1 MTASYVM
8 YHAVGMALSEKTRIS
23 GQSGPRTKAS
33 IYMGNSFTP
42 TVLLQNVWILL
53 LSSLTNIYLALQLIP
68 FFSLPL
74 TAGVVGYLSIY
85 VA

>member
-42 TVLLQNVWILL
+42 IVSLHDVWILL
-53 LSSLTNIYLALQLIP
+53 FIILSDQHLFSSSIVTSLFNSIK
-68 FFSLPL
+68 SL
-74 TAGVVGYLSIY
+74 GGH
-85 VA
+85 

>member
-8 YHAVGMALSEKTRIS
+8 YHAVGMALSEKTRTS

-42 TVLLQNVWILL
+42 TVALQDVWILL
-53 LSSLTNIYLALQLIP
+53 SILSDQHLFISSIVTSFFTSMKSL
-68 FFSLPL
+68 
-74 TAGVVGYLSIY
+74 GGH
-85 VA
+85 

>member
-33 IYMGNSFTP
+33 IYMGNSLTP
-42 TVLLQNVWILL
+42 TVSLQDVWILL
-53 LSSLTNIYLALQLIP
+53 LMLSDQHLFSSSIVT
-68 FFSLPL
+68 SLFNFIKSL
-74 TAGVVGYLSIY
+74 GGH
-85 VA
+85 